1 MINVHDASP
10 AFIQIGERVQQL
22 DMLLHIQQFSSLIVL
37 LTGDTQSGKSRLL
50 SSAKSNLSESNQ
62 VIFLDGLSAGDQS
75 SLTSHIAQ
83 SLSCNESSES
93 IFQEIGDVSQ
103 QGDNLHILVDDAQLL
118 TPEALA
124 FLVEIAR
131 KNEACHLALCGDNSL
146 QERMLT
152 LQNQLQSESLYHQID
167 LQPLTEI
174 ETTQFI
180 SELFKQA
187 GQEIQPLSQKKVH
200 QLWLLSGGI
209 PGKLIELVDIEKQ
222 QSKKLISQ
230 FPMGH
235 VAAIV
240 LIGTAL
246 IFSFLYQDQGL
257 MSDPEDAIALL
268 LEEKNVKE
276 EFAGKSALLPVKGT
290 VKAGVKI
297 NKNSVALLGDSK
309 TTPILENSKQS
320 LAAPEL
326 TSKLPLKNT
335 LQQLKPMTGPPKHVK
350 KTPKPKP
357 HPLLLAQPSEYVL
370 QLLGVRTEKS
380 AKAFMLRFKRQ
391 LNADKLS
398 VYQTQYKGQPW
409 FVVVYGPFNNK
420 HKASKEASALGRT
433 LKSQPWIRPV
443 SKIQEDIRQLRI
455 P

>member
-10 AFIQIGERVQQL
+10 AFIEIGERVQQL

-37 LTGDTQSGKSRLL
+37 LSGDTHSGKSRLL
-50 SSAKSNLSESNQ
+50 NSAKSNLSESNQ
-62 VIFLDGLSAGDQS
+62 VIFLDGLSEGDQA

-83 SLSCNESSES
+83 SLSCDESAES
-93 IFQEIGDVSQ
+93 IFQVIGRISQ

-124 FLVEIAR
+124 FVVEIAR
-131 KNEACHLALCGDNSL
+131 KNEACHLALCGDKSL
-146 QERMLT
+146 QERMLL
-152 LQNQLQSESLYHQID
+152 LQDQLQSENLCHQID

-187 GQEIQPLSQKKVH
+187 GQEIQPLSEKKVH
-200 QLWLLSGGI
+200 QLWLLSGGV

-230 FPMGH
+230 FPIGH

-257 MSDPEDAIALL
+257 TSYPEDAIALL
-268 LEEKNVKE
+268 LEEKNLKE
-276 EFAGKSALLPVKGT
+276 ELAVESPPLPVEGA
-290 VKAGVKI
+290 VNAGIKT
-297 NKNSVALLGDSK
+297 NKNTVALLGTTK
-309 TTPILENSKQS
+309 TTSKLKTSKQS
-320 LAAPEL
+320 LLAPEL
-326 TSKLPLKNT
+326 TTKTPLKNT
-335 LQQLKPMTGPPKHVK
+335 HRQLKSIADTPKFHK
-350 KTPKPKP
+350 KTPKPKL
-357 HPLLLAQPSEYVL
+357 HPLLLAQPNEYVL
-370 QLLGVRTEKS
+370 QLLGVRTEQS
-380 AKAFMLRFKRQ
+380 AKAFMSRFKRQ

-420 HKASKEASALGRT
+420 RKASKEASTLGRT